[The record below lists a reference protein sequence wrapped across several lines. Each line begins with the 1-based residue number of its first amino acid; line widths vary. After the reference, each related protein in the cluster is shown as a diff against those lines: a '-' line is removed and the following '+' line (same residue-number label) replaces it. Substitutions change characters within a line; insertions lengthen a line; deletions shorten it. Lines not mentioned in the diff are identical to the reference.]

1 VTRILA
7 GVVLALAAAA
17 CSACS
22 AKGPNPTDSRRANTE
37 LASAPKP
44 VAPPSTPQ
52 GASVPAPDPRE
63 AALAEAV
70 GRLLSSEHLL
80 HKQIDDQVSRDAFT
94 TYMKRID
101 PTKMFLLKADRDALA
116 KHTDKI
122 DDELRD
128 GTFALAHEGAHAYVA
143 RVAVVEKFV
152 NELLAAPL
160 NHDDEESIELDP
172 DKFELAANDQELRER
187 WRRRLELE
195 VMERVSGM
203 EARLDAAAKA
213 KKDAAKKP
221 DPKAKKDPKK
231 DAAKKDGSGSGS
243 GSDAADDDDV
253 ADKSPLAQIPPTFE
267 GREAKARADLAKAYG
282 GRFARLKNPEPLD
295 AAADVIN
302 SVASVL
308 DPHTTYLPPAD
319 KANFDIRMSGSL
331 EGIGAV
337 LRERDHYIEV
347 VELVPGGAAWR
358 QGSLAVGDLIMSVQG
373 PGQDAVD
380 VVDMRIDE
388 VVKMI
393 RGPKGTIVKLHVQK
407 PAGNEETIAITRDVV
422 VIEESYAKAALVSE
436 KGTPTY
442 GYIFLPSFYGGRG
455 SPRSSGADVRRLL
468 AEMKKQKAAGVILDI
483 RGNGGGLLGDAIEMT
498 GGLIDKG
505 PVVQV
510 QDARGK
516 REVLTDDKRGTDY
529 DGVVIV
535 LVDRFSASASEIL
548 AGALQD
554 YKRAII
560 VGTGPTHGKGTVQTL
575 ADLDRLTGGKAELG
589 VLKLT
594 IQQFFRVSGASTQ
607 REGVTPDIVLPDPN
621 GYVES
626 GEASLDHAI
635 AWSQISP
642 AQHDNWPATYK
653 MPVLVQKSA
662 ARMAKH
668 PLLTKIAATNELLR
682 ARKKD
687 TKVPLSRTA
696 YETRRKEQKAALD
709 AVSPDLKNAAVKLQV
724 KPIEEPSAAAPPAPT
739 GKADDRSAKWRDA
752 VARDPWIEECVNILV
767 DAK

>member
-1 VTRILA
+1 M
-7 GVVLALAAAA
+7 
-17 CSACS
+17 
-22 AKGPNPTDSRRANTE
+22 
-37 LASAPKP
+37 
-44 VAPPSTPQ
+44 
-52 GASVPAPDPRE
+52 PAPDPRE
-63 AALAEAV
+63 AALAETV
-70 GRLLSSEHLL
+70 VRLLSQDHLL
-80 HKQIDDQVSRDAFT
+80 HKAIDDQVSRDAFA
-94 TYMKRID
+94 TYLKRLD
-101 PTKMFLLKADRDALA
+101 PTKMFLLKSDRDALA

-152 NELLAAPL
+152 NELLGAAL
-160 NHDDEESIELDP
+160 NHDDEEYMELDP
-172 DKFELAANDQELRER
+172 DKVELATTDQELRER

-195 VMERVSGM
+195 VMERVDSM

-213 KKDAAKKP
+213 KKEA
-221 DPKAKKDPKK
+221 KDPKK
-231 DAAKKDGSGSGS
+231 DAKKAPPKDAGS
-243 GSDAADDDDV
+243 ADDDSD
-253 ADKSPLAQIPPTFE
+253 ADKSPIAQIPPTFE
-267 GREAKARADLAKAYG
+267 GREAKARADLLKAYG

-302 SVASVL
+302 AVAAVL
-308 DPHTTYLPPAD
+308 DPHTDYLPPAD

-337 LRERDHYIEV
+337 LREHDHYIEV

-358 QGSLAVGDLIMSVQG
+358 EGELAVGDLIMSVQG
-373 PGQDAVD
+373 PGQDPVD

-393 RGPKGTIVKLHVQK
+393 RGPKSTVVKLHVQK
-407 PAGNEETIAITRDVV
+407 AAGNELTIAITRDVV
-422 VIEESYAKAALVSE
+422 VIEESYAKAAMVSE
-436 KGTPTY
+436 KGTPTF

-455 SPRSSGADVRRLL
+455 SPRSSGQDVRRLL
-468 AEMKKQKAAGVILDI
+468 ADMKKAKAAGVILDI

-510 QDARGK
+510 QDNRGK
-516 REVLTDDKRGTDY
+516 REVLTDDKKGTDY
-529 DGVVIV
+529 DGTVIV

-575 ADLDRLTGGKAELG
+575 ADLDRLTGGKQDLG

-621 GYVES
+621 GYLET

-642 AQHDNWPATYK
+642 AQHDTWPVAYK
-653 MPVLVQKSA
+653 MSTLVAKSG

-668 PLLTKIAATNELLR
+668 PLLTKIAASNELLR

-687 TKVPLSRTA
+687 TKVPLQRA
-696 YETRRKEQKAALD
+696 AFETRRKEQKAALE
-709 AVSPDLKNAAVKLQV
+709 AVAPDLKTAPAKLNV
-724 KPIEEPSAAAPPAPT
+724 KPIEEPTTAAPPAPT
-739 GKADDRSAKWRDA
+739 GKPDDRQVKWRDA
-752 VARDPWIEECVNILV
+752 VAKDPWIEECVNILV